1 MFFAILMSDGQLTTL
16 PSRKIPGQAGND
28 GGRQAGNDRGRL
40 SVISTGFLS
49 VISTGFLSVISTE
62 RSEWRDLPSMIN
74 CGIFHNFLYIWEL
87 GDSRSSREGR
97 RGQAGKEGEGRNRAN
112 LYNHHTT

>member
-1 MFFAILMSDGQLTTL
+1 MFFAILMSDGPITAL

-28 GGRQAGNDRGRL
+28 GGRQAGNDEER
-40 SVISTGFLS
+40 LS

-87 GDSRSSREGR
+87 GDSRPSRE
-97 RGQAGKEGEGRNRAN
+97 
-112 LYNHHTT
+112 